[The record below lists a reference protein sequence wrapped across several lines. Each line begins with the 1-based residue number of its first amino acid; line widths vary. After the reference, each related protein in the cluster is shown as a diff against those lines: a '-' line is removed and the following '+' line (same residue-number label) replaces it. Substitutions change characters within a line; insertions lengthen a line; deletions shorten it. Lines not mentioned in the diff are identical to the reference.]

1 MQESGEDESE
11 EGEDSGEDVSGG
23 SDSSFASSSTATG
36 GGNWDFIQQ
45 MATDIFEIE
54 ETEQSSSEFTF
65 ESIAT
70 AVEVETPTPL
80 DEAPTAPAKITG
92 ETEAGELPFQGPPPV
107 LGLLGEPSQN
117 TPLFKIEQN
126 AEKITVDMSA
136 PGGPNWFDLDPRIS
150 AEDFLGNDISESVQ
164 ILGVPQIVFPNRTTS
179 DSTASDYTGIYTV
192 TYTIRDVTGITS
204 IIERTVEVIA
214 TRPTIEESFLNN
226 IPRFPMSDPSG
237 EVFQSWISN
246 IGGVSDVRGNSLA
259 YKQSTSE
266 QDPLL
271 GYYYLDP
278 EPNFLPISG
287 SADPDNFNFTLVA
300 VDWRGFVAPKI
311 FQFLF
316 ILLLQSFPSVHSH
329 PTFLAYKT
337 KRILWNI
344 RRP

>member
-1 MQESGEDESE
+1 MNLTSPLGTAGIRGTMFQLMAVRNSLSGDISGGINLISGDIDFTDTGGNMVTLLSGQSIQLATGKLGEPVASQTGELVDLSSTYGPALSGDGLPPPLETIFPSLQESGEDESE

-80 DEAPTAPAKITG
+80 EEAPTAPAKITG

-164 ILGVPQIVFPNRTTS
+164 ILGVPQIVFQIAQPL
-179 DSTASDYTGIYTV
+179 IPQLQ
-192 TYTIRDVTGITS
+192 ITQ
-204 IIERTVEVIA
+204 E
-214 TRPTIEESFLNN
+214 
-226 IPRFPMSDPSG
+226 
-237 EVFQSWISN
+237 
-246 IGGVSDVRGNSLA
+246 
-259 YKQSTSE
+259 
-266 QDPLL
+266 
-271 GYYYLDP
+271 
-278 EPNFLPISG
+278 
-287 SADPDNFNFTLVA
+287 FTLLLT
-300 VDWRGFVAPKI
+300 RFVMSQALP
-311 FQFLF
+311 LSSNA
-316 ILLLQSFPSVHSH
+316 L
-329 PTFLAYKT
+329 
-337 KRILWNI
+337 
-344 RRP
+344 